1 MALASAFLLTLVL
14 GSLLA
19 GAAMVAAVE
28 RQTAAA
34 YQASLALRNAAQGG
48 VVLAA
53 RELQGRDWAPVL
65 AGAGSSQWRGPLAT
79 AVDVPSL
86 SAAVQ
91 HETMWAGAHGADTP
105 VWRLFT
111 QAAWQDVA
119 GHPAR
124 GDLIVWV
131 ADDWEE
137 RDGDSAVDTNGMVL
151 VRALAVDGAARAW
164 TEALCRREP
173 DGRVRTRHV
182 RAW

>member
-1 MALASAFLLTLVL
+1 MLLTLVL
-14 GSLLA
+14 GSVLA

-34 YQASLALRNAAQGG
+34 HEVSSVLRHVAQGG

-53 RELQGRDWAPVL
+53 QELQRRDWAPVL
-65 AGAGSSQWRGPLAT
+65 AGAGSDQWRGPLST

-86 SAAVQ
+86 AAALLR
-91 HETMWAGAHGADTP
+91 ETMLAGAHGTDTP

-137 RDGDSAVDTNGMVL
+137 RDGDPAHDSNGLVL
-151 VRALAVDGAARAW
+151 VRAAAVDAAARSW
-164 TEALCRREP
+164 VEALCRRES
-173 DGRVRTRHV
+173 DGRVRTTQV